1 MNPAAA
7 VAAGLVL
14 FALPGLLFLALLPRD
29 EQERTPLDEAL
40 FLGVGVS
47 VAVAAWVALVL
58 GELAAFSLFRAAL
71 GIAAGTLIGALFAR
85 VFFPSS
91 VRWPF
96 SRRWA
101 FARPAA
107 LVPAA
112 VVLALALGLQARP
125 SEQLMGGR
133 DPGAYVAAMG
143 LIARTGGIEYT
154 DPLVLAVPKEAAE
167 IFFRHPDRPEAFSWA
182 RFMGFDLERPQ
193 TGRVYPEFFH
203 LFPAFGAYLF
213 AAMGPKGALATPVVF
228 GVLGTLGAFL
238 VFRRLWGQAPAFLGA
253 LLLASNVVQVWFARY
268 PVSETMSLFLF
279 GLALLAF
286 ARFEETE
293 SLAFAG
299 LAGSALGLSLL
310 VRIDAV
316 LVVVPLG
323 LYLAYRS
330 ARRDL
335 PPRALLALL
344 VPFLLLS
351 AHAAVHALL
360 FARKYLLQVLTRR
373 YWNHP
378 PALWMGWRSSWA
390 SPSFSSCVT
399 GAGSPRL
406 RRSPR
411 EHSAAGGDLALL
423 LLAAY
428 AYFLRPL
435 LSAWAGGDGNEAALA
450 WPDPGL
456 LRTLGYDRLAAHDA
470 GAFRRLGWFVTPLG
484 LALGVAG
491 FAVVLREGRRKH
503 LFPALL
509 FASFAAFY
517 FYKIR
522 IWNDYFF
529 ALRRFVPVIL
539 PFLLALAGLALVRLA
554 ARNARSRFL
563 AGVLCAFL
571 LVSFALDTARIARF
585 TDWRGSVDFVR
596 DLARRFSKDDA
607 VLFEQPKSIHLLSL
621 PLWALHGVNALEFAR
636 FDPDPALLQRLLTTW
651 RPRFKNVYFVHTP
664 RTDLCGI
671 FLERVQP
678 FSFGTHEFERTYDR
692 APRAP
697 RFQSLHFTLSRF
709 VSPSDLNV
717 PPLPDIDVGGSD
729 EVVVSGFFDKEILG
743 NERTYRWS
751 GGCGSIYFPGLREG
765 GVLAVTASAG
775 TRPALTEVRVSLS
788 GTPLGSFL
796 AGPAFDTFR
805 LALPEVLPEPPLVL
819 RFDVTPWRPGERDP
833 RDLGVMVDLVTVES
847 GVRVNLSRSA
857 SSGGEP

>member
-1 MNPAAA
+1 MSPTAAILL
-7 VAAGLVL
+7 GLVL
-14 FALPGLLFLALLPRD
+14 FVVPGLLFLALLPRE
-29 EQERTPLDEAL
+29 EQEGTPLDEAL
-40 FLGVGVS
+40 FLVVGVS
-47 VAVAAWVALVL
+47 VSVSAWVALLL
-58 GELAAFSLFRAAL
+58 GELHAFSLHRAAA
-71 GIAAGTLIGALFAR
+71 GIAGAAVVTALAVR
-85 VFFPSS
+85 GLSPSS
-91 VRWPF
+91 LRWPF
-96 SRRWA
+96 S
-101 FARPAA
+101 FAWSRARLAA

-112 VVLALALGLQARP
+112 VLLALALGLQARP

-154 DPLVLAVPKEAAE
+154 DPLVLAVPPLDAE

-213 AAMGPKGALATPVVF
+213 TAMGPKGALATPVVF
-228 GVLGTLGAFL
+228 GVLGTMGAFF
-238 VFRRLWGQAPAFLGA
+238 VFRRLFGDAAAFLGA
-253 LLLASNVVQVWFARY
+253 LLLALNVVHVWFARY
-268 PVSETMSLFLF
+268 PVSETVSLFLF

-293 SLAFAG
+293 SLVFAA
-299 LAGSALGLSLL
+299 LAGAGLGLSLL

-323 LYLAYRS
+323 LYLAHRL
-330 ARRDL
+330 ARRDIA
-335 PPRALLALL
+335 PRALAAL
-344 VPFLLLS
+344 VAPFVLLS
-351 AHAAVHALL
+351 AHASVHAVL

-378 PALWMGWRSSWA
+378 PALWVAAALLLAFGLWLILRHGKDLSHLA
-390 SPSFSSCVT
+390 ACHAP
-399 GAGSPRL
+399 GL
-406 RRSPR
+406 RR
-411 EHSAAGGDLALL
+411 AGITVLL

-428 AYFLRPL
+428 AYFLRPQ
-435 LSAWAGGDGNEAALA
+435 LSAWAGGDGNVSALA
-450 WPDPGL
+450 WTDPGL

-470 GAFRRLGWFVTPLG
+470 GAFHRLGWFITPLG
-484 LALGVAG
+484 LGLGTLG

-509 FASFAAFY
+509 FASFAGFY

-529 ALRRFVPVIL
+529 ALRRFVPVVL
-539 PFLLALAGLALVRLA
+539 PFLLAFAALALVRLA
-554 ARNARSRFL
+554 ARNARSRLL
-563 AGVLCAFL
+563 AGALAAFL
-571 LVSFALDTARIARF
+571 LVSFGIDTARIARF

-621 PLWALHGVNALEFAR
+621 PLWALHGTNALEFAR
-636 FDPDPALLQRLLTTW
+636 FDPEPERLQHLLAAW
-651 RPRFKNVYFVHTP
+651 RPRFKNIYFIHTP

-678 FSFGTHEFERTYDR
+678 FSFGTFEFERTYDR

-697 RFQSLHFTLSRF
+697 KFQSLHFTLSRF
-709 VSPSDLNV
+709 VSPSDLMV
-717 PPLPDIDVGGSD
+717 PPLPEVDVGGSD
-729 EVVVSGFFDKEILG
+729 AVVVSGFFDKEIIG

-775 TRPALTEVRVSLS
+775 QRPALTLVRVSLS
-788 GTPLGSFL
+788 GVPLGSFL
-796 AGPAFDTFR
+796 AGPTFSTFR
-805 LALPEVLPEPPLVL
+805 LSLPAVLPEAPLVL
-819 RFDVTPWRPGERDP
+819 RFDVAPWRPGDRDP
-833 RDLGVMVDLVTVES
+833 RELGVMVDKVTVEPS
-847 GVRVNLSRSA
+847 VRVNLSRSA